1 MLLPHTNTR
10 KRQRNP
16 TLGDAQQPSDDV
28 INQMLLKQT
37 AYLNNNLTF
46 STPDEDAALDT
57 TDVPATEDGD
67 LIFVKE
73 QPVQP
78 VQTTQHQPQDYSASL
93 NYTPAANPQQAA
105 KKQRTVSLPQLP
117 LSKLDIAAF
126 TRAADG
132 SLSAGGCAVQEF
144 IPRTQN
150 DDELLSLTGS
160 STRTLSANKQVSL
173 RVLQPPQRE
182 QRSPR
187 SPRLRLHHPSLFLGR
202 RHSASSSS
210 SASPSSHN
218 DDGHGDMAPLP
229 TDPFKTDKDG
239 HYVYQLRDTF
249 GENDRF
255 VANDLLGQG
264 TFGKVL
270 KCYDNAQQKFVA
282 VKIIRAIDRYREA
295 AKTELRVLS
304 TIANTDTA
312 GTYQC
317 LMLQDCFDYK
327 NHICLVT
334 NLHGKSVY
342 DFMCANAIGR
352 FPGSHIQAIA
362 RQVIRS
368 IAFLHDMDI
377 IHTDIKPE
385 NILLTNDQE
394 FAQYHLPQNIVATL
408 SKRRKLASNN
418 GVRKVLRN
426 PEVKIID
433 FGSAVFFNEYH
444 PPIISTRHYRA
455 PEIVLGLSWS
465 YPCDI
470 WSIACVLVE
479 LATGESLYP
488 IHNNFE
494 HLEMMQ
500 RVNNLPIPEKLI
512 DTMFYKY
519 DNNIGNLPNDL
530 STTVLNHFDR
540 GAKRLMWPEV
550 DEFTGKIVTEP
561 KVIKRIE
568 NVHSLDSLICKFIK
582 QDLHE
587 PNFQIDSRA
596 SVEQNWQVLR
606 HTTNVSKEVLLFWHS
621 FLDLLNRM
629 FEYDPTKRITA
640 REALDHE
647 WFDHGIL
654 DEGISA
660 FY

>member
-1 MLLPHTNTR
+1 MLPSNTR
-10 KRQRNP
+10 KRQRN
-16 TLGDAQQPSDDV
+16 LGTDTADD

-46 STPDEDAALDT
+46 TTPDDALVLPDDED
-57 TDVPATEDGD
+57 D

-73 QPVQP
+73 QPVQNA
-78 VQTTQHQPQDYSASL
+78 QQQSALDYSASL
-93 NYTPAANPQQAA
+93 NYTPLGNPQVA

-117 LSKLDIAAF
+117 LSKLDISQLGIAA
-126 TRAADG
+126 G
-132 SLSAGGCAVQEF
+132 SPEF

-150 DDELLSLTGS
+150 DSELLSLTGS
-160 STRTLSANKQVSL
+160 STRTLTANKQVAL
-173 RVLQPPQRE
+173 RVLQPPRDNS
-182 QRSPR
+182 RSHH
-187 SPRLRLHHPSLFLGR
+187 RLRLHHPSPSLFLGR
-202 RHSASSSS
+202 RLSRHSADEEERE
-210 SASPSSHN
+210 SPTSPL
-218 DDGHGDMAPLP
+218 PLP
-229 TDPFKTDKDG
+229 TEPFKTDKDG
-239 HYVYQLRDTF
+239 HYVYQIRDTF
-249 GENDRF
+249 GDNDRF
-255 VANDLLGQG
+255 VATDLLGQG

-270 KCYDNAQQKFVA
+270 KCYDSAQQKYVA

-295 AKTELRVLS
+295 AKTELRVLN
-304 TIANTDTA
+304 TIANTDTT

-334 NLHGKSVY
+334 TLHGKSVY

-352 FPGSHIQAIA
+352 FPGSQIQAIA

-368 IAFLHDMDI
+368 IAFLHDMEI

-385 NILLTNDQE
+385 NILLCDDTE
-394 FAQYHLPQNIVATL
+394 FAQYHLPQAQVATL

-433 FGSAVFFNEYH
+433 FGSAVFYNEYH

-488 IHNNFE
+488 IHNNYE
-494 HLEMMQ
+494 HLQMMQ
-500 RVNNLPIPEKLI
+500 RVNNKLIPEKLI
-512 DTMFYKY
+512 DTMCYKF

-540 GAKRLMWPEV
+540 GTKRLLWPEV
-550 DEFTGKIVTEP
+550 DEFTGKIITEQ

-568 NVHSLDSLICKFIK
+568 NTHSLDSLICKFLK
-582 QDLHE
+582 QDLHD
-587 PNFQIDSRA
+587 PNFQIDSKLTA
-596 SVEQNWQVLR
+596 EQNWEILTQNS
-606 HTTNVSKEVLLFWHS
+606 TKVSNEAFLFWYN
-621 FLDLLNRM
+621 FLDLLNKM
-629 FEYDPTKRITA
+629 FEFDPTKRITA
-640 REALDHE
+640 RQALDHE
-647 WFDHGIL
+647 WFDHGVL